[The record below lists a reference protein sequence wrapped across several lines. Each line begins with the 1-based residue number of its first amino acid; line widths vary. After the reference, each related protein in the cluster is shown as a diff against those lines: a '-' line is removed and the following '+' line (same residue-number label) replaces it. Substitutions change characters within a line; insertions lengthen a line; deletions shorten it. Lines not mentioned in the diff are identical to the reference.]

1 MGGDSQIQRG
11 GCGPLLTLMLISPSS
26 HLAGLGD
33 QQSRTHGNET
43 LNDRANIMCVAS
55 LLLERILSP
64 LPINNLLNVP
74 SSKLLCTTLTVSSLI
89 SSHLIF
95 SGHVRPC
102 WLLSLGSATG
112 SLGRITPN
120 WRFSRFVPL

>member
-43 LNDRANIMCVAS
+43 LNDRANIMYVAS
-55 LLLERILSP
+55 LLRELILSP
-64 LPINNLLNVP
+64 LPINKLVER
-74 SSKLLCTTLTVSSLI
+74 SKLKTTMYDSYSLISHLI
-89 SSHLIF
+89 SSHFQWACSALLAVVTGF
-95 SGHVRPC
+95 SHWVLRTNYSQ
-102 WLLSLGSATG
+102 LAL
-112 SLGRITPN
+112 
-120 WRFSRFVPL
+120 F